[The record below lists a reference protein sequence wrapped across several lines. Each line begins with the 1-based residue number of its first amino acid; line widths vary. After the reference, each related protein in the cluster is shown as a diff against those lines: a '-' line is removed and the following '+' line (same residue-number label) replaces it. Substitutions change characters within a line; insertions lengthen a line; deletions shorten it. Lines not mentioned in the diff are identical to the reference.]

1 MLCYWLQWNI
11 SCLISRKKVKN
22 KNLSIQ
28 EDDKRFTTEELI
40 QIINETEDF
49 FEVKCTNEVLLLLLK
64 DARSEEARFHF
75 VIQTTDL
82 QGRVRGTHENCG
94 VVLRLR
100 TDAVF
105 FSTYVPEDESDF
117 CDDKPKRVC
126 SDPDSSCDLDT
137 RAVENFRLSHLKPI
151 NKNRCFLFTMIA
163 MLSSRLQN
171 QNQKFTNAELVQLL
185 HAAEEQVG
193 VKWVTERFEYYVGI
207 TRAFSSSLIY
217 RSHTNLTPDERRKC
231 NDFFSTYYIS
241 EDESVVCDE
250 KPKQVCSDH
259 DSSCKSDKEG
269 QHHHTVVS
277 DEKEEEEEEEMFAYG
292 DKDMCESK
300 PLISRD
306 EVGEKTTSHKK
317 ASWWSFHR

>member
-1 MLCYWLQWNI
+1 LCYWMQWDI

-28 EDDKRFTTEELI
+28 EDGKRLTTEELI
-40 QIINETEDF
+40 QIIRETEDF

-75 VIQTTDL
+75 VIQTDL
-82 QGRVRGTHENCG
+82 QGRVAHENCR
-94 VVLRLR
+94 VVLCLR
-100 TDAVF
+100 KNEDF
-105 FSTYVPEDESDF
+105 FSTYIPEDESDF
-117 CDDKPKRVC
+117 CDEKPKQLC
-126 SDPDSSCDLDT
+126 SDHGSSCECQDL
-137 RAVENFRLSHLKPI
+137 AVENFRLSHLKPI
-151 NKNRCFLFTMIA
+151 NKTRSFQFTMIA
-163 MLSSRLQN
+163 MLSSRIQN
-171 QNQKFTNAELVQLL
+171 QNKKFKNAELVQLL

-193 VKWVTERFEYYVGI
+193 VKCVTEWFEYNLKVASGI
-207 TRAFSSSLIY
+207 LSSLIY

-231 NDFFSTYYIS
+231 NYFLSTYYIS

-259 DSSCKSDKEG
+259 GSSCESDKEG
-269 QHHHTVVS
+269 QHHHTVES
-277 DEKEEEEEEEMFAYG
+277 AEKEEEEEEEEMFAYG
-292 DKDMCESK
+292 EEDMCESK

-317 ASWWSFHR
+317 ASWWSLFIR